1 MGGDGPNRPR
11 AKTTADEAMDIFV
24 VRCSAAAARG
34 GQGRAAAGCRAPVIV
49 CRRWLEPPVA
59 RGRSARVRCLPRSPL
74 SGLLQTGIQK
84 SIMRSGLQESIPL
97 GSPLGSNV
105 SADPACGFRHETYH
119 SQNALAFN
127 KSPPKDK
134 REGASDASV
143 PLLNEVREAFDD
155 VAEEHGVQEAPG
167 EGPSALPLPRAP
179 VLAARA
185 CLGRAM
191 ECLRWLREPW
201 PVRAQR
207 ACAQ

>member
-1 MGGDGPNRPR
+1 
-11 AKTTADEAMDIFV
+11 
-24 VRCSAAAARG
+24 
-34 GQGRAAAGCRAPVIV
+34 
-49 CRRWLEPPVA
+49 
-59 RGRSARVRCLPRSPL
+59 
-74 SGLLQTGIQK
+74 
-84 SIMRSGLQESIPL
+84 MRSGLQESIPL

-167 EGPSALPLPRAP
+167 EGPSALPLPRATP
-179 VLAARA
+179 LASTCCASLPRASNGVLALATRTLARA
-185 CLGRAM
+185 RTARVRALNTVCAFVLAPCWTRPQAGRARRAALGTRRRHRPHCRAPTLRGLAVM
-191 ECLRWLREPW
+191 PSFCLPY
-201 PVRAQR
+201 RA
-207 ACAQ
+207 